1 MNANSM
7 NPEEPGT
14 PGTAGESGSSAN
26 TGASTGAPGATSGA
40 TSEAPSGAPSG
51 APSAAPDEAGVP
63 SGTGAPSGGY
73 PQAGSAPATSQQN
86 FFDWIRDQGI
96 RRGPDRWIGGVSSGV
111 AHRFGIDP
119 LIVRGIFIVLALF
132 AGVGVLLYGVAWALL
147 PEPDGRIHVQEAAAG
162 RWSGGMTGALITT
175 IIGLPSLGRGFWGWG
190 WDGLP
195 GLFWTLFWM
204 GGVFY
209 LIYFLVQRNKAS
221 KGTPPV
227 GHQNYSATPYSS
239 GRTAAY
245 GTPTSFAS
253 TTTTGTNTGVP
264 VYGSGQPGS
273 KSYGAPSAGG
283 AYGPAGGYGSGP
295 VPPSGPFG
303 PSGPSTPSGPRPPY
317 GSTPPQGWQPEP
329 AVPKRRG
336 PGAAIVS
343 VSAGAA
349 LLAGGTLKALDAGN
363 VIDLGNS
370 GNAVVWAAGAA
381 VLGLGILIAGL
392 RGRTSG
398 FLGFLAVAALIIGGI
413 FNVVP
418 RDGDRFTFHDV
429 NWAPTSLEQA
439 RQGIDVTGAQ
449 GVVDLSEITMTPPL
463 VSEVLIPV
471 DATAS
476 NVTVVIPD
484 DVPVEVRADMTFGN
498 LNERGTDRGGRL
510 QDERTLYNTE
520 KPGANLVVEIDGTF
534 SNVTIQEGN

>member
-1 MNANSM
+1 M
-7 NPEEPGT
+7 
-14 PGTAGESGSSAN
+14 
-26 TGASTGAPGATSGA
+26 
-40 TSEAPSGAPSG
+40 
-51 APSAAPDEAGVP
+51 
-63 SGTGAPSGGY
+63 
-73 PQAGSAPATSQQN
+73 
-86 FFDWIRDQGI
+86 
-96 RRGPDRWIGGVSSGV
+96 
-111 AHRFGIDP
+111 
-119 LIVRGIFIVLALF
+119 
-132 AGVGVLLYGVAWALL
+132 
-147 PEPDGRIHVQEAAAG
+147 
-162 RWSGGMTGALITT
+162 
-175 IIGLPSLGRGFWGWG
+175 
-190 WDGLP
+190 
-195 GLFWTLFWM
+195 
-204 GGVFY
+204 
-209 LIYFLVQRNKAS
+209 
-221 KGTPPV
+221 
-227 GHQNYSATPYSS
+227 
-239 GRTAAY
+239 
-245 GTPTSFAS
+245 
-253 TTTTGTNTGVP
+253 
-264 VYGSGQPGS
+264 
-273 KSYGAPSAGG
+273 
-283 AYGPAGGYGSGP
+283 
-295 VPPSGPFG
+295 
-303 PSGPSTPSGPRPPY
+303 
-317 GSTPPQGWQPEP
+317 
-329 AVPKRRG
+329 
-336 PGAAIVS
+336 
-343 VSAGAA
+343 
-349 LLAGGTLKALDAGN
+349 KALDVGN

-370 GNAVVWAAGAA
+370 GNAVVWATGAA

-449 GVVDLSEITMTPPL
+449 GVVDLTEITLTPPL

>member
-7 NPEEPGT
+7 NPEEPGA
-14 PGTAGESGSSAN
+14 PGPAGTSGSQQEPTAGASA
-26 TGASTGAPGATSGA
+26 
-40 TSEAPSGAPSG
+40 
-51 APSAAPDEAGVP
+51 
-63 SGTGAPSGGY
+63 GTGPDNGNY
-73 PQAGSAPATSQQN
+73 PPAGTAPATSQEN
-86 FFDWIRDQGI
+86 FFDWIRSQGI
-96 RRGPDRWIGGVSSGV
+96 RRGPDRWIGGVASGV

-119 LIVRGIFIVLALF
+119 LIVRGIFIVLAVF
-132 AGVGVLLYGVAWALL
+132 AGVGVLLYGIAWALL

-209 LIYFLVQRNKAS
+209 LIYFLVQRNKAP
-221 KGTPPV
+221 KGAPPMSP
-227 GHQNYSATPYSS
+227 QNYSAAP
-239 GRTAAY
+239 GKTAAY
-245 GTPTSFAS
+245 GTPTTYGPSAAYGAS
-253 TTTTGTNTGVP
+253 AASNTGVP
-264 VYGSGQPGS
+264 VYGAGQHGTKPHGH
-273 KSYGAPSAGG
+273 SAS
-283 AYGPAGGYGSGP
+283 A
-295 VPPSGPFG
+295 VPPSGPYSSFN
-303 PSGPSTPSGPRPPY
+303 PSGPRPPQ
-317 GSTPPQGWQPEP
+317 GPTPPEYWQPKP
-329 AVPKRRG
+329 AAPKRKG
-336 PGAAIVS
+336 PGAAIVA

-363 VIDLGNS
+363 VIELGNS
-370 GNAVVWAAGAA
+370 ANAVVWATGAA
-381 VLGLGILIAGL
+381 VLGLGILVAGL

-449 GVVDLSEITMTPPL
+449 GVVDLSDITMNPPL
-463 VSEVLIPV
+463 ISEVLIPV

-476 NVTVVIPD
+476 NVTVIIPD

-498 LNERGTDRGGRL
+498 LNERGSDRGGRL
-510 QDERTLYNTE
+510 QDERTLYNTG

>member
-14 PGTAGESGSSAN
+14 PG
-26 TGASTGAPGATSGA
+26 APGSQHEPAAGTSA
-40 TSEAPSGAPSG
+40 
-51 APSAAPDEAGVP
+51 
-63 SGTGAPSGGY
+63 GTGPATGSY
-73 PQAGSAPATSQQN
+73 PPAGAAPATSQEN
-86 FFDWIRDQGI
+86 FFDWIRNQGI
-96 RRGPDRWIGGVSSGV
+96 RRGPDRWIGGVASGV

-119 LIVRGIFIVLALF
+119 LIVRGIFIVLAVF
-132 AGVGVLLYGVAWALL
+132 AGVGVLLYGIAWALL

-204 GGVFY
+204 GGIFY
-209 LIYFLVQRNKAS
+209 LIYFLVQRNKTA
-221 KGTPPV
+221 KGSPTPSTSQ
-227 GHQNYSATPYSS
+227 QNYPAAPGSTAYGSAAY
-239 GRTAAY
+239 GRTAGSQAAY
-245 GTPTSFAS
+245 GPAGTYGSS
-253 TTTTGTNTGVP
+253 TAYGAPAAANTGVP
-264 VYGSGQPGS
+264 VYGPGQPGT
-273 KSYGAPSAGG
+273 KHHGHGAG
-283 AYGPAGGYGSGP
+283 AVPASGPYTPAGSGP
-295 VPPSGPFG
+295 YTPSAAYAPAG
-303 PSGPSTPSGPRPPY
+303 SRSQSNTSGPRPPQ
-317 GSTPPQGWQPEP
+317 GPSGPQDWQPKP
-329 AVPKRRG
+329 AAPKRKG
-336 PGAAIVS
+336 PGAAIVA

-370 GNAVVWAAGAA
+370 ANAVVWATGAA
-381 VLGLGILIAGL
+381 VLGLGILVAGL

-398 FLGFLAVAALIIGGI
+398 FLGFLAVVALIIGGI

-429 NWAPTSLEQA
+429 NWAPTSLDQA
-439 RQGIDVTGAQ
+439 RLGINVTGAQ
-449 GVVDLSEITMTPPL
+449 GVLDLSNITLNPPL
-463 VSEVLIPV
+463 VTEVQIPV

-476 NVTVVIPD
+476 NVTVIIPD

-498 LNERGTDRGGRL
+498 LNERGSDRGGRF
-510 QDERTLYNTE
+510 QDGRTLYNTG

>member
-14 PGTAGESGSSAN
+14 PGTASGSGSSAH
-26 TGASTGAPGATSGA
+26 TGASTGATGATSG
-40 TSEAPSGAPSG
+40 T
-51 APSAAPDEAGVP
+51 P
-63 SGTGAPSGGY
+63 SGTPGEAGTSAGTGPTGGNY
-73 PQAGSAPATSQQN
+73 PPTGTAPATSQQN
-86 FFDWIRDQGI
+86 FFDWIRNQGI
-96 RRGPDRWIGGVSSGV
+96 RRGPDRWIGGVASGV

-190 WDGLP
+190 WDGMP

-209 LIYFLVQRNKAS
+209 LIYFLVQRNKTS
-221 KGTPPV
+221 KGAPTV
-227 GHQNYSATPYSS
+227 GQQNYSSTPY
-239 GRTAAY
+239 AAAPGGTGY
-245 GTPTSFAS
+245 GTPTQFAS
-253 TTTTGTNTGVP
+253 STTSGTTNTGTNSGVP
-264 VYGSGQPGS
+264 VYGAPGRSG
-273 KSYGAPSAGG
+273 AT
-283 AYGPAGGYGSGP
+283 
-295 VPPSGPFG
+295 
-303 PSGPSTPSGPRPPY
+303 PSGPSGSVPSPSGPSGPRPPY
-317 GSTPPQGWQPEP
+317 GPTPPQQWQPKP
-329 AVPKRRG
+329 AAPKRKG

-363 VIDLGNS
+363 VIELGNS
-370 GNAVVWAAGAA
+370 GNAVVWATGAA

-429 NWAPTSLEQA
+429 NWAPTSIEQA
-439 RQGIDVTGAQ
+439 RLGIDVTGAQ
-449 GVVDLSEITMTPPL
+449 GRVDLSEIALTPPL
-463 VSEVLIPV
+463 ISEVLIPV

-476 NVTVVIPD
+476 NVTVIIPD

>member
-14 PGTAGESGSSAN
+14 PGTAGPSGSSAY
-26 TGASTGAPGATSGA
+26 TGAPA
-40 TSEAPSGAPSG
+40 
-51 APSAAPDEAGVP
+51 
-63 SGTGAPSGGY
+63 GTGSEGGKDAPTNGD
-73 PQAGSAPATSQQN
+73 PAPAQQN
-86 FFDWIRDQGI
+86 FFDWIRSQGV
-96 RRGPDRWIGGVSSGV
+96 RRGPDRWIGGVASGV

-175 IIGLPSLGRGFWGWG
+175 IIGLPGLGRGFWGWG

-227 GHQNYSATPYSS
+227 GQQNYATARGSS
-239 GRTAAY
+239 PAY
-245 GTPTSFAS
+245 GTATAYS
-253 TTTTGTNTGVP
+253 TTTAAGTNTGVP
-264 VYGSGQPGS
+264 VYG
-273 KSYGAPSAGG
+273 AA
-283 AYGPAGGYGSGP
+283 PAGTKHHGRPNPSGSYSSGP
-295 VPPSGPFG
+295 VPPYGPAG
-303 PSGPSTPSGPRPPY
+303 PSNPSDPRPPY
-317 GSTPPQGWQPEP
+317 GPTPPQGWQPQP
-329 AVPKRRG
+329 AAPKRKG
-336 PGAAIVS
+336 PGPAIVA

-363 VIDLGNS
+363 VIALGNS
-370 GNAVVWAAGAA
+370 ANAVVWATGAA
-381 VLGLGILIAGL
+381 VLGLGILVAGL

-398 FLGFLAVAALIIGGI
+398 FLGFLAVVALIIGGI

-418 RDGDRFTFHDV
+418 RNGDRFSFHDV

-439 RQGIDVTGAQ
+439 RLGINVTGAQ
-449 GVVDLSEITMTPPL
+449 GRLDLSDMTLQAPL
-463 VSEVLIPV
+463 ISQVVVPV

-476 NVTVVIPD
+476 NVTVIIPD
-484 DVPVEVRADMTFGN
+484 NVPVEVKADMTFGN
-498 LNERGTDRGGRL
+498 LNERGSDRGGRL
-510 QDERTLYNTE
+510 QDDTTLYNTE

>member
-14 PGTAGESGSSAN
+14 PGTAGASGSSAN
-26 TGASTGAPGATSGA
+26 PGASTGA
-40 TSEAPSGAPSG
+40 
-51 APSAAPDEAGVP
+51 
-63 SGTGAPSGGY
+63 
-73 PQAGSAPATSQQN
+73 AGSASGAQGEPAAGASAGAGPASGSYAPAGDTPAASPTN
-86 FFDWIRDQGI
+86 FFDWIRNQGV
-96 RRGPDRWIGGVSSGV
+96 RRGPDRWIGGVASGV

-175 IIGLPSLGRGFWGWG
+175 IIGLPGLGRGFWGWG

-221 KGTPPV
+221 KGTPSM
-227 GHQNYSATPYSS
+227 GQQSYAATPGSN
-239 GRTAAY
+239 TAY
-245 GTPTSFAS
+245 GTPPSYAS
-253 TTTTGTNTGVP
+253 TATNTGVP
-264 VYGSGQPGS
+264 VYGAAAPGV
-273 KSYGAPSAGG
+273 KQQGRPNPS
-283 AYGPAGGYGSGP
+283 GGYSSGP
-295 VPPSGPFG
+295 VPPSGPFN
-303 PSGPSTPSGPRPPY
+303 PSGPSAPSGPRPPY
-317 GSTPPQGWQPEP
+317 GPTPPQGWQPKP
-329 AVPKRRG
+329 SAPKHKG
-336 PGAAIVS
+336 PGAAIVA

-363 VIDLGNS
+363 VIELGNS
-370 GNAVVWAAGAA
+370 GNAVVWATGAA

-398 FLGFLAVAALIIGGI
+398 FLGFLAVVALIIGGI

-418 RDGDRFTFHDV
+418 RNGDRFTFHDV

-439 RQGIDVTGAQ
+439 RLGINVTGAQ
-449 GVVDLSEITMTPPL
+449 GQLDLSDMALTAPL
-463 VSEVLIPV
+463 VSEVTIPV

-476 NVTVVIPD
+476 NVTVIIPD

-498 LNERGTDRGGRL
+498 LNERGSDRGGRL
-510 QDERTLYNTE
+510 QDDRTLYNTE

>member
-7 NPEEPGT
+7 NPEEPET
-14 PGTAGESGSSAN
+14 PGTAGASGSSAN
-26 TGASTGAPGATSGA
+26 TGASTGTPGATSGGPSGTPSGA
-40 TSEAPSGAPSG
+40 AGESGAPSG
-51 APSAAPDEAGVP
+51 TGDA
-63 SGTGAPSGGY
+63 SGSY
-73 PQAGSAPATSQQN
+73 PLARDATATSQQN
-86 FFDWIRDQGI
+86 FFDWIRNQGI
-96 RRGPDRWIGGVSSGV
+96 RRGPDRWIGGVASGV

-239 GRTAAY
+239 GSTAAY
-245 GTPTSFAS
+245 GTPGPFAS
-253 TTTTGTNTGVP
+253 TSTGTNTGVP
-264 VYGSGQPGS
+264 VYGTGQPGS
-273 KSYGAPSAGG
+273 KSYGQPAGG
-283 AYGPAGGYGSGP
+283 AYGPAAGHGSGP
-295 VPPSGPFG
+295 VPQSGPYG
-303 PSGPSTPSGPRPPY
+303 PSGPSMPSGPRPPY
-317 GSTPPQGWQPEP
+317 GSTPPQGWQPKP
-329 AVPKRRG
+329 AAPKRRG

-370 GNAVVWAAGAA
+370 GNAVVWATGAA
-381 VLGLGILIAGL
+381 VLGLGILVAGL

-398 FLGFLAVAALIIGGI
+398 FLGFLAVAALVIGGI

-429 NWAPTSLEQA
+429 NWAPTSVEQA
-439 RQGIDVTGAQ
+439 RQGINVTGAQ
-449 GVVDLSEITMTPPL
+449 GVVDLSEITLTPPL
-463 VSEVLIPV
+463 VSELLIPV

-476 NVTVVIPD
+476 NVTVIIPD

>member
-14 PGTAGESGSSAN
+14 PGTAGTSGSQQEPTA
-26 TGASTGAPGATSGA
+26 GASA
-40 TSEAPSGAPSG
+40 
-51 APSAAPDEAGVP
+51 
-63 SGTGAPSGGY
+63 GTGPDNGNY
-73 PQAGSAPATSQQN
+73 PPAGTAPATSQEN
-86 FFDWIRDQGI
+86 FFDWIRNQGV
-96 RRGPDRWIGGVSSGV
+96 RRGPDRWIGGVASGV

-119 LIVRGIFIVLALF
+119 LIVRGIFIVLAVF
-132 AGVGVLLYGVAWALL
+132 AGIGVLLYGIAWALL

-204 GGVFY
+204 GGIFY
-209 LIYFLVQRNKAS
+209 LIYFLVQRNKAP
-221 KGTPPV
+221 KGTPPMSQ
-227 GHQNYSATPYSS
+227 QNYAAAP
-239 GRTAAY
+239 GKTAAY
-245 GTPTSFAS
+245 GTPTTYGPSAAYGAS
-253 TTTTGTNTGVP
+253 AAGNTGVP
-264 VYGSGQPGS
+264 VYGTGQPGT
-273 KSYGAPSAGG
+273 KLHGHGAG
-283 AYGPAGGYGSGP
+283 A
-295 VPPSGPFG
+295 VPPSGPYT
-303 PSGPSTPSGPRPPY
+303 PSGPYNSFNPSGPRPPQ
-317 GSTPPQGWQPEP
+317 GPTPPQNWEP
-329 AVPKRRG
+329 NPAAPKRRG
-336 PGAAIVS
+336 PGAAIVA

-370 GNAVVWAAGAA
+370 ANAVVWATGAA
-381 VLGLGILIAGL
+381 VLGLGILVAGL

-449 GVVDLSEITMTPPL
+449 GVVDLSDITMNPPL
-463 VSEVLIPV
+463 ISEVLIPV

-476 NVTVVIPD
+476 NVTVIIPD

-498 LNERGTDRGGRL
+498 LNERGSDRGGRL
-510 QDERTLYNTE
+510 QDERTLYNTG

>member
-14 PGTAGESGSSAN
+14 PGTTGASGSS
-26 TGASTGAPGATSGA
+26 ASTGAPTGAAGSA
-40 TSEAPSGAPSG
+40 SGAPEEPTAG
-51 APSAAPDEAGVP
+51 ASA
-63 SGTGAPSGGY
+63 GTGPA
-73 PQAGSAPATSQQN
+73 AGSYTPAGDAPAGSQQN
-86 FFDWIRDQGI
+86 FFDWIRNQGI
-96 RRGPDRWIGGVSSGV
+96 RRGPDRWIGGVASGV

-147 PEPDGRIHVQEAAAG
+147 PEPDGRIHVQEAGAG

-175 IIGLPSLGRGFWGWG
+175 IIGLPGLGRGFWGWG

-221 KGTPPV
+221 KGTPTM
-227 GHQNYSATPYSS
+227 GQQNYASAPGSNAT
-239 GRTAAY
+239 Y
-245 GTPTSFAS
+245 GTPTPYAS
-253 TTTTGTNTGVP
+253 TTTTGSNTGVP
-264 VYGSGQPGS
+264 VYGAAAPGT
-273 KSYGAPSAGG
+273 KHQGRPNPS
-283 AYGPAGGYGSGP
+283 GGYGSGP
-295 VPPSGPFG
+295 VPPSGSFT
-303 PSGPSTPSGPRPPY
+303 PSGPAAPSGPRPPY
-317 GSTPPQGWQPEP
+317 GPTPPQGWQPKP
-329 AVPKRRG
+329 AAPKKKG
-336 PGAAIVS
+336 PGPAIVA

-363 VIDLGNS
+363 VIELGNS
-370 GNAVVWAAGAA
+370 ANAVVWATGAA
-381 VLGLGILIAGL
+381 VLGLGILVAGL

-398 FLGFLAVAALIIGGI
+398 FLGFLAIVALIIGGI

-418 RDGDRFTFHDV
+418 RNGDRFTFHDV
-429 NWAPTSLEQA
+429 NWTPTTVEQA
-439 RQGIDVTGAQ
+439 RLGINVTGAQ
-449 GVVDLSEITMTPPL
+449 GQLDLSELSLTPPL
-463 VSEVLIPV
+463 ISEVTVPV

-476 NVTVVIPD
+476 NVTVIIPD

-498 LNERGTDRGGRL
+498 LNERGSDRGGRL
-510 QDERTLYNTE
+510 QDDRTLYNTG